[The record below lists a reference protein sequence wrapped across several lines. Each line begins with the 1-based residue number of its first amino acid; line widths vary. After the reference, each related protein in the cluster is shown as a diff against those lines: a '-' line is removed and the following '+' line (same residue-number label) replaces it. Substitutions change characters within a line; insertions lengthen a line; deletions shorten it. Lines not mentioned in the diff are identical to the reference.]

1 MSKEKKEQQE
11 INAIIGLD
19 AGNNSIKIVSSL
31 ENGQEIFTDF
41 YENVYCR
48 TYGDLTEI
56 DYGFKKAG
64 SKNKEN
70 IPKKY
75 DKYLD
80 VSVQREGKE
89 VNNFIFGRQS
99 DDYKSSQQQRSNI
112 YKTGDAIL
120 IDSSIVCMVNSII
133 KHMKPEELKSEMK
146 FNIKMAAGLPYKECE
161 TTGKDKFQEEFEG
174 THTIMYNNPMYP
186 LEKSIVTISKPDID
200 IEGLAALYDNDDLAD
215 MVASHDKTLSH
226 KKVILVDIGCY
237 SVDIIVGKFDYDRDE
252 DELEFEEDY
261 NLSIGI
267 PLGVGTATDNII
279 KEIIQINRNEL
290 PQNVVISRKDIDEA
304 AELEEKIL
312 LGTNISIEPFY
323 TEKNEALAY
332 DIANRL
338 SEDMLAKGLLT
349 QQIEKIFL
357 AGGGAKKDVITNK
370 FIQTVMKKLNLS
382 EDKFKILDEPV
393 FANARGYYTMAYCA
407 TLQ

>member
-31 ENGQEIFTDF
+31 ENGQEIFADF

-146 FNIKMAAGLPYKECE
+146 FIL
-161 TTGKDKFQEEFEG
+161 
-174 THTIMYNNPMYP
+174 NNNY
-186 LEKSIVTISKPDID
+186 
-200 IEGLAALYDNDDLAD
+200 
-215 MVASHDKTLSH
+215 
-226 KKVILVDIGCY
+226 IL
-237 SVDIIVGKFDYDRDE
+237 
-252 DELEFEEDY
+252 
-261 NLSIGI
+261 
-267 PLGVGTATDNII
+267 
-279 KEIIQINRNEL
+279 
-290 PQNVVISRKDIDEA
+290 
-304 AELEEKIL
+304 
-312 LGTNISIEPFY
+312 TN
-323 TEKNEALAY
+323 
-332 DIANRL
+332 
-338 SEDMLAKGLLT
+338 
-349 QQIEKIFL
+349 
-357 AGGGAKKDVITNK
+357 
-370 FIQTVMKKLNLS
+370 
-382 EDKFKILDEPV
+382 
-393 FANARGYYTMAYCA
+393 
-407 TLQ
+407 